1 MKGMVAAG
9 YRHIK
14 FKVGVE
20 GGKNLRRDA
29 VRVRKVREAVGPD
42 IDLLVDANNCFDA
55 GTAIQLANRI
65 RDYDVLLFEEPSS
78 PTISPGSRASGRG
91 RTFAR
96 HRRA

>member
-1 MKGMVAAG
+1 MVAAG

-20 GGKNLRRDA
+20 GGKNIRRDV

-65 RDYDVLLFEEPSS
+65 RDYDVLQFEEPV
-78 PTISPGSRASGRG
+78 
-91 RTFAR
+91 FADDIPVLAR
-96 HRRA
+96 FRKGTYIPLGTGEHE